1 MTFFWRGPTGFLK
14 DKAFEVSSWAAEMAL
29 KENDKSGRHHHTN
42 TKTQRQE
49 RVRQLLE
56 ISNSLFISTAEEN
69 CKGL

>member
-1 MTFFWRGPTGFLK
+1 MTFFWHGPTGFLK
-14 DKAFEVSSWAAEMAL
+14 DKAFEVSSWAAKMAL
-29 KENDKSGRHHHTN
+29 KENDKPGRDHR
-42 TKTQRQE
+42 TKSKTERQE